1 MAGKKRQNKKRGDV
15 SKPSQ
20 RRQANQRSNALPA
33 EQKPKEDLISKL
45 PDDILVPILSMCPYA
60 DAERAAAVSRRW
72 QHLHTRLPNVRFSMS
87 VQGLLAPLGES
98 SKPRVQSMA
107 RTLQRRC
114 CGGGD
119 TVKTLHIGYR
129 KDVPFECRY
138 AEEFVALANATR
150 LELGVQCA
158 RGLPDEDAGEW
169 SLELPPAT
177 AELQLRLY
185 WYAVRPPGLHGP
197 GVASLRWLARNGLA
211 VLRPESFL
219 SGGGVVFPA
228 LEELHI
234 VKCTLPAGGGIDIT
248 SAAMPR
254 LRRLIVTDVA
264 VMSAATKAGIAV
276 LADELAELRVSC
288 RCDTEPMATSDPA
301 AYHLKPRFRALFT
314 RYSCVR
320 VRAPRLR
327 VFEWRCC
334 FADEVRVE
342 SVGRLSDVAVEL
354 AAGRLPRLWD
364 EESKSLSVEDCDK
377 LMKGIL
383 RGLLPGLRPRSWD
396 WVQRKCVKRD
406 ERWLSFEI
414 SSAPKY
420 DT

>member
-20 RRQANQRSNALPA
+20 RRQADERSNALPA
-33 EQKPKEDLISKL
+33 DQKPKEDLISKL
-45 PDDILVPILSMCPYA
+45 PDDILVHILSMCPYA
-60 DAERAAAVSRRW
+60 DAVRTAAVSRRW
-72 QHLHTRLPNVRFSMS
+72 QHLHTRLPNVRFSMGFS
-87 VQGLLAPLGES
+87 RLLAS
-98 SKPRVQSMA
+98 RANRACRAWRA
-107 RTLQRRC
+107 RF
-114 CGGGD
+114 GGAAAAAA
-119 TVKTLHIGYR
+119 VKTLHIGYR

-185 WYAVRPPGLHGP
+185 WYAVRPPRLHGP
-197 GVASLRWLARNGLA
+197 GVASLRWLALNGLA
-211 VLRPESFL
+211 VLRREFL
-219 SGGGVVFPA
+219 SGGDVVFPA

-254 LRRLIVTDVA
+254 LRRLIVTDVT
-264 VMSAATKAGIAV
+264 VMSVATKAGIAV
-276 LADELAELRVSC
+276 AADELADLRVSC
-288 RCDTEPMATSDPA
+288 RCATEPMATSDPA

-314 RYSCVR
+314 RYSCV
-320 VRAPRLR
+320 RLR

-354 AAGRLPRLWD
+354 AADRLPRLWD
-364 EESKSLSVEDCDK
+364 EESKSLSV
-377 LMKGIL
+377 
-383 RGLLPGLRPRSWD
+383 GLR
-396 WVQRKCVKRD
+396 QAD
-406 ERWLSFEI
+406 ERHPTWTPAWTAAAQLGLGSEEMRQ
-414 SSAPKY
+414 AR
-420 DT
+420 